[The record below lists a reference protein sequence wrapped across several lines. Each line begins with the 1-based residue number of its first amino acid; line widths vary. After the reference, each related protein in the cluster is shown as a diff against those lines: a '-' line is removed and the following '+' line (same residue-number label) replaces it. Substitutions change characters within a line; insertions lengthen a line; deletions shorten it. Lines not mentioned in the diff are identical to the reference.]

1 MVPSNNNISFN
12 VKSVTEI
19 RSLIWGYNMVWTT
32 PMARKPIK
40 HGIILTYSHCLV
52 IRRANLH
59 GCTSS
64 HFSTFFTVG
73 PLHCMKKVEDVAT
86 VALLR
91 ALCTNFWLTLMLI
104 SPGVPHRRDWFQTSL
119 QLANLIS
126 AQLVPITHLM
136 PSGENSSDVLSAFLR
151 EWIINRAKTR
161 RGVLAFS
168 EWLIHKL
175 LNMFWKHMRP
185 V

>member
-1 MVPSNNNISFN
+1 MV
-12 VKSVTEI
+12 
-19 RSLIWGYNMVWTT
+19 RTT
-32 PMARKPIK
+32 PMTRKPIK
-40 HGIILTYSHCLV
+40 HGIILTYPHCLV
-52 IRRANLH
+52 IWRANLY

-64 HFSTFFTVG
+64 YFSTFVTVR

-91 ALCTNFWLTLMLI
+91 AWLCTNSWLTFLLI
-104 SPGVPHRRDWFQTSL
+104 SPGVRHRRDWLQTCL
-119 QLANLIS
+119 RLANLIS
-126 AQLVPITHLM
+126 AQLVPITHLI
-136 PSGENSSDVLSAFLR
+136 PTGENSSDVLSAFLR

-161 RGVLAFS
+161 KGILAFS